1 MIILLYITVF
11 LVCLKLSGVV
21 PSMAWWSVLFI
32 VSLPAFVTLLTL
44 AFILVTIINILFSL
58 YEIGGVLGNNDKS
71 K

>member
-1 MIILLYITVF
+1 MTILLYITVF

-21 PSMAWWSVLFI
+21 PNMSWWSVLFI

-44 AFILVTIINILFSL
+44 VFILLTVINILFSL
-58 YEIGGVLGNNDKS
+58 YEIGGVLGNNDKI